1 MSDQLLTSP
10 VVSTPASTPTDSTS
24 PTSPVAP
31 TDPSQPK
38 QDPLAVLQDILAQ
51 AKNKSGGKTGQ
62 TSPVSAGDLVGLADL
77 GQPPIVNSEPAVD
90 PAVEATQKAEQAAK
104 LAEAKAA
111 EEAENLRK
119 QQELEQQIIAQKA
132 VIAQEMQTSTQE
144 KARLEQKQ
152 EEADANQTGISSDP
166 GFMIH
171 QISHD
176 KAQV

>member
-10 VVSTPASTPTDSTS
+10 VVSTPALTPTDSTS
-24 PTSPVAP
+24 PTSLVAP

-51 AKNKSGGKTGQ
+51 AKNKSGGKPGQ
-62 TSPVSAGDLVGLADL
+62 TSPGSAGNLVGLADS
-77 GQPPIVNSEPAVD
+77 GQPSIVSSEPAVD
-90 PAVEATQKAEQAAK
+90 PAVEAARKAEQDAK
-104 LAEAKAA
+104 LAEAKAT
-111 EEAENLRK
+111 EEAESLRK
-119 QQELEQQIIAQKA
+119 QQELEQQITAQKA